1 MKRGACMIPM
11 SKKKKLRIVLGTYAC
26 ALIAALGIFSYVS
39 WRNLRDY
46 RLAARYSA
54 QEAFEE
60 TVAAVDHMSA
70 ALKKS
75 VYATDGGM
83 CVKIC
88 SQVYADALAAEA
100 AMATLPFSTQELEQI
115 SGYINQVGDYAY
127 TLCAAA
133 APEGFTDEQ
142 AENLASLSDLA
153 EGLSSSLRELHTSF
167 HNGSVTMDSS
177 ELTLR
182 NVGADTGEGRI
193 SAELLR
199 FESEFPRRA
208 ALEYDGRYGV
218 SDESGTAG
226 KKLSDAEKLAMAA
239 SFAGVSPAEVRL
251 AYDYEGV
258 EGRKCY
264 SAGDML
270 VCVGPRGVES
280 MGRSSLISES
290 RISAEKAQE
299 IAFSYLESHGF
310 EDMALIAAEE
320 GCGTARMKFAST
332 QDGALCLDNFV
343 RISVALDDGSI
354 YAFNAESYSPGA
366 VEAEWNISE
375 QQALS
380 ALPESLTAAD
390 VKKVVI
396 QSDGGRSMG
405 CYELDCTAPGGG
417 EVKIF
422 VDAVTGRQ
430 AEISVD
436 HRVREI
442 KGFSACQKSP
452 LDFFDLAY
460 PPGILKA
467 FKMPL
472 RPKVLKHQAFLRRFI

>member
-83 CVKIC
+83 CAKIC

-142 AENLASLSDLA
+142 AENLASLSTLA
-153 EGLSSSLRELHTSF
+153 EGLSASLRELHTGF

-177 ELTLR
+177 ELSLR
-182 NVGADTGEGRI
+182 NVGTDTGEGRI

-208 ALEYDGRYGV
+208 ELEYDGRYGV
-218 SDESGTAG
+218 NDESGAAG

-280 MGRSSLISES
+280 MGRSRLISES

-310 EDMALIAAEE
+310 RDMTLIAAEE
-320 GCGTARMKFAST
+320 GSGTARMKFAST

-354 YAFNAESYSPGA
+354 YAFNAESYSPDA
-366 VEAEWNISE
+366 VEAEWDISE

-405 CYELDCTAPGGG
+405 CYELDCTTSDGG

-430 AEISVD
+430 AEISV
-436 HRVREI
+436 
-442 KGFSACQKSP
+442 
-452 LDFFDLAY
+452 
-460 PPGILKA
+460 
-467 FKMPL
+467 
-472 RPKVLKHQAFLRRFI
+472 

>member
-83 CVKIC
+83 CAKIC

-142 AENLASLSDLA
+142 AENLASLSTLA
-153 EGLSSSLRELHTSF
+153 EGLSASLRELHTGF

-177 ELTLR
+177 ELSLR
-182 NVGADTGEGRI
+182 NVGTDTGEGRI

-208 ALEYDGRYGV
+208 ELEYDGRYGAG
-218 SDESGTAG
+218 DESGAAG

-251 AYDYEGV
+251 AYDYDGV

-280 MGRSSLISES
+280 MGRSRLISES

-299 IAFSYLESHGF
+299 IAFSYLENHGF
-310 EDMALIAAEE
+310 RDMTLIAAEE
-320 GCGTARMKFAST
+320 GGGTARMKFAST

-354 YAFNAESYSPGA
+354 YAFNAESYSPDA
-366 VEAEWNISE
+366 VEAEWDISE

-405 CYELDCTAPGGG
+405 CYELDCTTPDGG

-430 AEISVD
+430 AEISV
-436 HRVREI
+436 
-442 KGFSACQKSP
+442 
-452 LDFFDLAY
+452 
-460 PPGILKA
+460 
-467 FKMPL
+467 
-472 RPKVLKHQAFLRRFI
+472 

>member
-83 CVKIC
+83 CAKIC

-142 AENLASLSDLA
+142 AENLASLSTLA
-153 EGLSSSLRELHTSF
+153 EGLSASLRELHTGF

-177 ELTLR
+177 ELSLR
-182 NVGADTGEGRI
+182 NVGTDTGEGRI

-208 ALEYDGRYGV
+208 ELEYDGRYGV
-218 SDESGTAG
+218 NDESGAAG

-280 MGRSSLISES
+280 MGRSRLISES

-299 IAFSYLESHGF
+299 IAFSYLENHGF
-310 EDMALIAAEE
+310 MDMTLIAAEE
-320 GCGTARMKFAST
+320 GGGTVRMKFAST

-354 YAFNAESYSPGA
+354 YAFNAESYSPDA
-366 VEAEWNISE
+366 VEAEWDISE

-405 CYELDCTAPGGG
+405 CYELDCTTSDGG

-430 AEISVD
+430 AEISV
-436 HRVREI
+436 
-442 KGFSACQKSP
+442 
-452 LDFFDLAY
+452 
-460 PPGILKA
+460 
-467 FKMPL
+467 
-472 RPKVLKHQAFLRRFI
+472 

>member
-83 CVKIC
+83 CAKIC

-142 AENLASLSDLA
+142 AENLASLSTLA
-153 EGLSSSLRELHTSF
+153 EGLSASLRELHTGF

-177 ELTLR
+177 ELSLR
-182 NVGADTGEGRI
+182 NVGTDTGEGRI

-208 ALEYDGRYGV
+208 ELEYDGRYGAG
-218 SDESGTAG
+218 DESGAAG

-251 AYDYEGV
+251 AYDYDGV

-280 MGRSSLISES
+280 MGRSRLISES

-299 IAFSYLESHGF
+299 IAFSYLENHGF
-310 EDMALIAAEE
+310 MDMTLIAAEE
-320 GCGTARMKFAST
+320 GGGTVRMKFAST

-354 YAFNAESYSPGA
+354 YAFNAESYSPDA
-366 VEAEWNISE
+366 VEAEWDISE

-405 CYELDCTAPGGG
+405 CYELDCTTSDGG

-430 AEISVD
+430 AEISV
-436 HRVREI
+436 
-442 KGFSACQKSP
+442 
-452 LDFFDLAY
+452 
-460 PPGILKA
+460 
-467 FKMPL
+467 
-472 RPKVLKHQAFLRRFI
+472 

>member
-83 CVKIC
+83 CAKIC

-142 AENLASLSDLA
+142 AENLASLSTLA
-153 EGLSSSLRELHTSF
+153 EGLSASLRELHTGF

-177 ELTLR
+177 ELSLR
-182 NVGADTGEGRI
+182 NVGTDTGEGRI

-208 ALEYDGRYGV
+208 ELEYDGRYGAG
-218 SDESGTAG
+218 DESGAAG

-239 SFAGVSPAEVRL
+239 SFSGVKKRAAMAGLYGTFSCMSSPI
-251 AYDYEGV
+251 
-258 EGRKCY
+258 
-264 SAGDML
+264 
-270 VCVGPRGVES
+270 
-280 MGRSSLISES
+280 SS
-290 RISAEKAQE
+290 
-299 IAFSYLESHGF
+299 
-310 EDMALIAAEE
+310 
-320 GCGTARMKFAST
+320 
-332 QDGALCLDNFV
+332 
-343 RISVALDDGSI
+343 
-354 YAFNAESYSPGA
+354 
-366 VEAEWNISE
+366 
-375 QQALS
+375 
-380 ALPESLTAAD
+380 SLTA
-390 VKKVVI
+390 
-396 QSDGGRSMG
+396 
-405 CYELDCTAPGGG
+405 TA
-417 EVKIF
+417 
-422 VDAVTGRQ
+422 
-430 AEISVD
+430 
-436 HRVREI
+436 
-442 KGFSACQKSP
+442 
-452 LDFFDLAY
+452 AY
-460 PPGILKA
+460 PPEWDRLK
-467 FKMPL
+467 
-472 RPKVLKHQAFLRRFI
+472 

>member
-1 MKRGACMIPM
+1 
-11 SKKKKLRIVLGTYAC
+11 
-26 ALIAALGIFSYVS
+26 
-39 WRNLRDY
+39 
-46 RLAARYSA
+46 
-54 QEAFEE
+54 
-60 TVAAVDHMSA
+60 MSA

-83 CVKIC
+83 CAKIC

-142 AENLASLSDLA
+142 AENLASLSTLA
-153 EGLSSSLRELHTSF
+153 EGLSASLRELHTGF

-177 ELTLR
+177 ELSLR
-182 NVGADTGEGRI
+182 NVGTDTGEERI

-208 ALEYDGRYGV
+208 ELEYDGRYGV
-218 SDESGTAG
+218 NDESGAAG

-264 SAGDML
+264 GAGDML

-280 MGRSSLISES
+280 MGRSRLISES

-299 IAFSYLESHGF
+299 IAFSYLENHGF
-310 EDMALIAAEE
+310 MDMTLIAAEE
-320 GCGTARMKFAST
+320 GGGTARMKFAST

-354 YAFNAESYSPGA
+354 YAFNAESYSPDA
-366 VEAEWNISE
+366 VEAEWDISE

-405 CYELDCTAPGGG
+405 CYEHDCTTSDGG

-430 AEISVD
+430 AEISV
-436 HRVREI
+436 
-442 KGFSACQKSP
+442 
-452 LDFFDLAY
+452 
-460 PPGILKA
+460 
-467 FKMPL
+467 
-472 RPKVLKHQAFLRRFI
+472 